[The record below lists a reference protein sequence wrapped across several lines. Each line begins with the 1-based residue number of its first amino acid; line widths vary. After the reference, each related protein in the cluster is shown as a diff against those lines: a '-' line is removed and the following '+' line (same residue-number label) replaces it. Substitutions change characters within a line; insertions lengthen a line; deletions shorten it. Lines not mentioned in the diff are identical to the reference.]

1 MPYTYAQGV
10 IGWIREIAAADI
22 VFTDSFHGVALSILY
37 KKNFIAFIG
46 NPLRSGRI
54 KNLLRDLE
62 LEDRL
67 YEKSTYELEDLV
79 KLCELPINYEKV
91 DLKLNDLRTKSLDI
105 LARIGF
111 YNK

>member
-1 MPYTYAQGV
+1 M
-10 IGWIREIAAADI
+10 
-22 VFTDSFHGVALSILY
+22 
-37 KKNFIAFIG
+37 
-46 NPLRSGRI
+46 RSGRI

-67 YEKSTYELEDLV
+67 YEKSTYELEDIV